1 MPKEKQYIVRLYKKT
16 YKLTYK
22 QTMQA
27 YQIMHS
33 LVLLKRGVKH
43 AK

>member
-1 MPKEKQYIVRLYKKT
+1 MKKLYEVRLYKKV
-16 YKLTYK
+16 YQLTYK

-33 LVLLKRGVKH
+33 LVLLKRGVQHEK
-43 AK
+43 